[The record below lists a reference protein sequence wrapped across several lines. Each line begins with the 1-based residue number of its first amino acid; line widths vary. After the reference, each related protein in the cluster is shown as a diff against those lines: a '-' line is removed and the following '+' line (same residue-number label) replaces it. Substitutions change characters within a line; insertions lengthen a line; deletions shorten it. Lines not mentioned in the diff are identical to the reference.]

1 MVMMKVMMKVMT
13 KVMMKVM
20 MNLMKVMMVMMTAR
34 EVKVIIFVA
43 EFGEALPTKTN
54 M

>member
-1 MVMMKVMMKVMT
+1 MMKVMMKVMT

-20 MNLMKVMMVMMTAR
+20 MNLMKVMIVMMTAR
-34 EVKVIIFVA
+34 EVKVIIFVGFA